1 MSGLALK
8 SHKFRKD
15 REDDWKRLELLIA
28 KVENGSTQSLTDE
41 EMIALPGLYR
51 ATLSSLSVARST
63 SLDQG
68 VITYLETLSARAY
81 FALYGTRT
89 SISERLGQFFRKDWP
104 MAVKSLWKET
114 WVSVAVSLLA
124 GLIGFFLVS
133 HNMEW
138 YYTFMPESL
147 AGGRSPS
154 ADTEYLR
161 KGLYDNDGADGL
173 SAFAT
178 MLFQHNSRV
187 AILAFALGFAFCI
200 PTAVLMA
207 YNGLVIG
214 AFYAL
219 YVDRGLGFELTGWLM
234 IHGTTEL
241 FAIILAGAAGFK
253 IGWAIAFPG
262 HRARLDSASD
272 AGKTAATV
280 LAGVIV
286 MLFIAGLIEGF
297 LRQLI
302 TADWLRYAIAIS
314 MLTLWCLYF
323 YGPRN
328 YDAEYQGGTQ

>member
-1 MSGLALK
+1 MAGLALK
-8 SHKFRKD
+8 SHKFRQE
-15 REDDWKRLELLIA
+15 READWKRLEILIA
-28 KVENGSTQSLTDE
+28 KVENGSTQSLSDE

-89 SISERLGQFFRKDWP
+89 SIGERLGQFFRKDWP
-104 MAVKSLWKET
+104 QAVKSLWKET
-114 WVSVAVSLLA
+114 WVSLAVSLLA
-124 GLIGFFLVS
+124 GLIGFFLVTN
-133 HNMEW
+133 NMEW
-138 YYTFMPESL
+138 YYTFMPEEL

-161 KGLYDNDGADGL
+161 NGLYDNEGADGL

-187 AILAFALGFAFCI
+187 AIFAFALGFAFCI

-207 YNGLVIG
+207 YNGLVLG

-219 YVDRGLGFELTGWLM
+219 YVERGLGFELTGWLM

-262 HRARLDSASD
+262 ERARLDAASD

-302 TADWLRYAIAIS
+302 TADWLRYTIAIS
-314 MLTLWCLYF
+314 MLSLWCFYF

-328 YDAEYQGGTQ
+328 YESEA